1 MLRLCFFFYSF
12 RSVGK
17 DKKAIQASIRRNKET
32 NTVLARLNSE
42 LQQQLK
48 VCRKCWTFFLIL
60 ITLSKCTKCT
70 HRSSS
75 SRTCLKK
82 GYPWKSSWSSSDL
95 SLIFN
100 QREEGRTPR
109 LWPTVWLPLH
119 RSLHR
124 LLSPTISAYC
134 GGSNLLQ
141 DAPFKKTKK
150 EINKLTR
157 SITLL
162 LILNRKDLR
171 VQSCPEEEATGA
183 RGRFYK
189 LALLRRTW
197 GRQQTEKW
205 FGVADET
212 LQPTCDLKK

>member
-1 MLRLCFFFYSF
+1 MNCSNSW
-12 RSVGK
+12 RSAGS
-17 DKKAIQASIRRNKET
+17 A
-32 NTVLARLNSE
+32 E
-42 LQQQLK
+42 L
-48 VCRKCWTFFLIL
+48 FFLI
-60 ITLSKCTKCT
+60 ITLSKGTKCT
-70 HRSSS
+70 HQLSS

-82 GYPWKSSWSSSDL
+82 GYPWKSSWSNSDL

-119 RSLHR
+119 CSPPFSHHLSLLRR
-124 LLSPTISAYC
+124 LQPAAGC
-134 GGSNLLQ
+134 AVQKNE
-141 DAPFKKTKK
+141 K
-150 EINKLTR
+150 EINKVTC
-157 SITLL
+157 SVTLL

-171 VQSCPEEEATGA
+171 VQSCQEEEATGA
-183 RGRFYK
+183 RGGFYK

-197 GRQQTEKW
+197 GQQQTEKW